1 MVCRYLATISQ
12 GTRVA
17 DGNDSSTK
25 NRNSSLAS
33 LEKPYRSPWRS
44 KTSSHK
50 TVCRY
55 IWAAG
60 KTQYVQGGSMGH
72 RNQTASHNGCQDNE
86 ISNYISRCCKES
98 LLVVHYIAFHGLE
111 PFSRQKGRSY
121 EEFFINPFAG
131 FSYVVML
138 IYLVWKVWRVKKELF
153 EAIQQCD
160 FKSQWK
166 QHEITCWKTNC
177 RKTHTAK
184 PPKAVWFHCFFI
196 QSACT
201 VSTSINICATYTSTL
216 KKDGV

>member
-1 MVCRYLATISQ
+1 MVSRYLATISQ
-12 GTRVA
+12 GTRVM

-72 RNQTASHNGCQDNE
+72 RNQTASYNGCQDNE

-121 EEFFINPFAG
+121 EEFFIKPFAS
-131 FSYVVML
+131 FSYVIML
-138 IYLVWKVWRVKKELF
+138 IYFVGKVWRVKKEIF
-153 EAIQQCD
+153 EAIQQCNV
-160 FKSQWK
+160 KSQWK
-166 QHEITCWKTNC
+166 QHEITCWK
-177 RKTHTAK
+177 
-184 PPKAVWFHCFFI
+184 KAVGKHTQPNLQRQYGFIVFFI
-196 QSACT
+196 QSGCT
-201 VSTSINICATYTSTL
+201 VSTSIHINLYL
-216 KKDGV
+216 NP